1 MKHGEKSVC
10 MRVCYKSEL
19 IESEILSGLKWDP
32 PALLTLC
39 LRQRAANMTEFIK
52 CVIKELKLSVAKHP
66 CTLFQVDLPM
76 IQPAQATGLLLSLHL
91 GISNAALNFLL
102 GCLISGFRFSRH
114 FDIIIFSS
122 GFGSNGFDQPERGW
136 CQSED
141 RRGRFGNHR
150 NISTEKRTV
159 QANFVFPSI
168 IEMIHWFCLLFWK
181 MAWSW
186 IMDAEHV
193 WYYRDRWEKHTGKPI
208 YFCPCAMQMK
218 CAACYSRTH
227 C

>member
-32 PALLTLC
+32 PASLTLRH
-39 LRQRAANMTEFIK
+39 RQRAANMTEFIK

-76 IQPAQATGLLLSLHL
+76 IQPAQAAGLLLSLHL

-102 GCLISGFRFSRH
+102 CCLISGFCFSRH

-122 GFGSNGFDQPERGW
+122 GFGSNGFDQPEREADASQRTEEIWKSSKHFCGAENGAGQL
-136 CQSED
+136 CFSL
-141 RRGRFGNHR
+141 NNR
-150 NISTEKRTV
+150 NESLIL
-159 QANFVFPSI
+159 PSI
-168 IEMIHWFCLLFWK
+168 LKNGLKLNYGCWACLILQRQVRETHRKTYLFLPMCDANEVCCLL
-181 MAWSW
+181 
-186 IMDAEHV
+186 
-193 WYYRDRWEKHTGKPI
+193 
-208 YFCPCAMQMK
+208 Q
-218 CAACYSRTH
+218 
-227 C
+227 